1 MWHKNSNCIFFLNMC
16 VVKKWW
22 PCRWSYDGHFLPQ
35 ITRTLLH
42 KTRCIKIDGTIYTWH
57 ILLRKNWIKTGS
69 GKSDTDYVFYL
80 AMCQVNLTDM
90 TIVYVPPLV
99 LFTTFNKAIFL
110 HWLQV
115 GSIVKALFSFYCA
128 LSQPNSSLHTKVN
141 YNFV

>member
-99 LFTTFNKAIFL
+99 LFTTFNQTIFL
-110 HWLQV
+110 LPSCLLLFRRYFHF
-115 GSIVKALFSFYCA
+115 IVPYHNQNC
-128 LSQPNSSLHTKVN
+128 LHTKVN

>member
-1 MWHKNSNCIFFLNMC
+1 M
-16 VVKKWW
+16 WW

-115 GSIVKALFSFYCA
+115 GSIVKALFYFIVLYHNQIVVFTQR
-128 LSQPNSSLHTKVN
+128 LTTILYN
-141 YNFV
+141 Y

>member
-1 MWHKNSNCIFFLNMC
+1 M
-16 VVKKWW
+16 WW

-99 LFTTFNKAIFL
+99 LFTTFNQTFFHYCLRLRLVCYCIGVIFIL
-110 HWLQV
+110 LCFITTK
-115 GSIVKALFSFYCA
+115 SSF
-128 LSQPNSSLHTKVN
+128 HTKVN
-141 YNFV
+141 YSFV